1 METESITKQVTWGIK
16 AALVSILCRCFDFRG
31 RASRSEFWYA
41 YLGGAIIS
49 TVTSLITGLGVWL
62 IIYTEET
69 VCDYTLVIP
78 AWLLTIT
85 GAIATLLYTLLFMIP
100 YWAVFIRRLHDTGR
114 SWKSL
119 LYLLIPFN
127 IGQIIL
133 LVFLIQASR
142 EANQYGERAA
152 APSGENEKMPKFIGA
167 VIMPLTRLWSLLCRK
182 PVHSAITVVGVAGLY
197 TAGAAVMSNTDYLG
211 TLIKEELRYDSSW
224 AAHTFRYHYKQYL
237 RTGEFHDAILPHLLY
252 ACGCDNVPL
261 DIIKTLVENGANVN
275 ARYGENSSF
284 ELKNEKVSSASAWE
298 IACIWGRIDLID
310 YLASVNAK
318 KTEAPMYAGCYGVRD
333 DSKKTFLTMARYN
346 PALTE
351 ALVRHGLNV
360 NTPNYAKGESPLMLA
375 NYETAKILIKAGA
388 DVNYYSKRNYNN
400 IHENALDRELNI
412 TPANVKKMELL
423 IEHGAKFS
431 KPIDAETMLY
441 HTSYPET
448 MAFLLKQ
455 GGNINAVH
463 IIKKEG
469 YGYSSSQK
477 VLYITPLLR
486 AISDDN
492 EEAVEFLLN
501 NGADVHLKTPQG
513 VSAAS
518 LLPEIT
524 NPTIKKLI
532 KKAIEDQKQ
541 APAPAQTPAATPAP
555 EPAETP
561 APAPLDAPAETPT
574 ATPAPESAETPAQ
587 APQDA
592 PAETPTATPA
602 PEPAE
607 TQTPAPLAEPA
618 ETPAVTPVPEPAE
631 TPAPAPQNT
640 DSTNLHEAVKA
651 GKPSLV
657 KAALAQTSNLEIRDA
672 EDHTALM
679 VAALEDR
686 STSARLLIQA
696 GADVNAR
703 SQQYGT
709 TVLMMAAMKGYNEVV
724 AELLAAGAKVNETN
738 KSKYTALMLAA
749 RGNHKTVIQQLLKAG
764 ARKGMKDSSGKKAV
778 DHATSSD
785 VKRLLR

>member
-1 METESITKQVTWGIK
+1 
-16 AALVSILCRCFDFRG
+16 
-31 RASRSEFWYA
+31 
-41 YLGGAIIS
+41 
-49 TVTSLITGLGVWL
+49 
-62 IIYTEET
+62 
-69 VCDYTLVIP
+69 
-78 AWLLTIT
+78 
-85 GAIATLLYTLLFMIP
+85 
-100 YWAVFIRRLHDTGR
+100 
-114 SWKSL
+114 
-119 LYLLIPFN
+119 
-127 IGQIIL
+127 
-133 LVFLIQASR
+133 
-142 EANQYGERAA
+142 
-152 APSGENEKMPKFIGA
+152 
-167 VIMPLTRLWSLLCRK
+167 
-182 PVHSAITVVGVAGLY
+182 
-197 TAGAAVMSNTDYLG
+197 MSNTDYLG

-318 KTEAPMYAGCYGVRD
+318 KTEAPRYQGYGVNDER
-333 DSKKTFLTMARYN
+333 KETFLTMASSN

-351 ALVRHGLNV
+351 ALLRQGLNV
-360 NTPNYAKGESPLMLA
+360 NAPKYEKGESPLMCA
-375 NYETAKILIKAGA
+375 NYETAKLLIKAGA
-388 DVNYYSKRNYNN
+388 DVNYHMRKYGNGGYVYR
-400 IHENALDRELNI
+400 NALDRELQI
-412 TPANVKKMELL
+412 TPTDVKKMELL

-448 MAFLLKQ
+448 MAFLIKH
-455 GGNINAVH
+455 GGDINAIHV
-463 IIKKEG
+463 IKREG
-469 YGYSSSQK
+469 YGYSSSEK

-486 AISDDN
+486 AISQDY
-492 EEAVEFLLN
+492 EESVEFLLN

-518 LLPEIT
+518 LLPEIS

-541 APAPAQTPAATPAP
+541 GPAPAQTPA
-555 EPAETP
+555 
-561 APAPLDAPAETPT
+561 
-574 ATPAPESAETPAQ
+574 
-587 APQDA
+587 
-592 PAETPTATPA
+592 ATPA

-618 ETPAVTPVPEPAE
+618 ETPTVTPAPEPAE
-631 TPAPAPQNT
+631 TPAPAPQDAPAET
-640 DSTNLHEAVKA
+640 PTATPAPAPLSPDSTNLHEAVKA

-657 KAALAQTSNLEIRDA
+657 KAALSQTTDLELRDT

-686 STSARLLIQA
+686 STSARMLIQA
-696 GADVNAR
+696 GADVNAK

-709 TVLMMAAMKGYNEVV
+709 SVLMMAAMKGYHEVV

-738 KSKYTALMLAA
+738 KSRFTALMLAA
-749 RGNHKTVIQQLLKAG
+749 RGNHKTVIRQLLKAG
-764 ARKGMKDSSGKKAV
+764 ARKDMKDSSGKKAV

-785 VKRLLR
+785 VKRLLK

>member
-1 METESITKQVTWGIK
+1 
-16 AALVSILCRCFDFRG
+16 
-31 RASRSEFWYA
+31 
-41 YLGGAIIS
+41 
-49 TVTSLITGLGVWL
+49 
-62 IIYTEET
+62 
-69 VCDYTLVIP
+69 
-78 AWLLTIT
+78 
-85 GAIATLLYTLLFMIP
+85 MIP
-100 YWAVFIRRLHDTGR
+100 YWAVLIRRLHDTGR

-127 IGQIIL
+127 IGLIIL
-133 LVFLIQASR
+133 TVFLAQASR

-182 PVHSAITVVGVAGLY
+182 PVHSAITVAGVAGLY
-197 TAGAAVMSNTDYLG
+197 TAGAAALSNTDYLG
-211 TLIKEELRYDSSW
+211 ALIEKELRYQYYNGADS
-224 AAHTFRYHYKQYL
+224 FRYHYKQYL

-275 ARYGENSSF
+275 ARYGEYSSF

-318 KTEAPMYAGCYGVRD
+318 KTEAPRYPDYGVED
-333 DSKKTFLTMARYN
+333 EHKETFLTMASSN

-351 ALVRHGLNV
+351 ALIRHGLNV
-360 NTPNYAKGESPLMLA
+360 NAPKYEKGESPLMCA
-375 NYETAKILIKAGA
+375 NYETAKLLIKAGA
-388 DVNYYSKRNYNN
+388 DVNYHMREYGNGGYVYR
-400 IHENALDRELNI
+400 NALDRELQI
-412 TPANVKKMELL
+412 TPTDVKKMELL

-455 GGNINAVH
+455 GGDINAVH
-463 IIKKEG
+463 VIKREG
-469 YGYSSSQK
+469 YGYSPSEK

-486 AISDDN
+486 AISEDY
-492 EEAVEFLLN
+492 EESVEFLLN
-501 NGADVHLKTPQG
+501 NGADVHLKTPKG

-518 LLPEIT
+518 LLPEIS

-555 EPAETP
+555 EPAET
-561 APAPLDAPAETPT
+561 
-574 ATPAPESAETPAQ
+574 
-587 APQDA
+587 
-592 PAETPTATPA
+592 
-602 PEPAE
+602 
-607 TQTPAPLAEPA
+607 QTPAPLAEPA
-618 ETPAVTPVPEPAE
+618 ETPAVTPAPEPAETQTPAPQAEPAETPAVTPAPEPAE
-631 TPAPAPQNT
+631 TPAPAPQNI

-703 SQQYGT
+703 SLQYGT